1 MITLV
6 FPRSALPAC
15 LAVVLLA
22 ACAGPAGAQAIV
34 GRVTDAQSGAAVPGA
49 RIGVTGS
56 GLREP
61 RQAATGADGRYSI
74 ALPGGGTFRVQ
85 AARTGY
91 EAARPP
97 AVRVGPQG
105 TATVDVRLQP
115 AAVRLREVK
124 ATARRR
130 RLGVRGK
137 FVQVGGP
144 EMVVL
149 YPVGAAGESRS
160 IRAQG
165 TFVAPS
171 SCFQLA
177 GVADRTG
184 SVVTLN
190 IQARPNR
197 QVCTAGPAAFKYN
210 VSVRGLPPGSYT
222 FRIAHTVR
230 EAEWPPTMPLDTTIT
245 TEP

>member
-1 MITLV
+1 MKVPVVPGTTLRV
-6 FPRSALPAC
+6 CAAAL
-15 LAVVLLA
+15 LLCA
-22 ACAGPAGAQAIV
+22 PAGPAGAQAIV
-34 GRVTDAQSGAAVPGA
+34 GRVIDAQSGTAVSGA
-49 RIGVTGS
+49 RVSVTG
-56 GLREP
+56 GGQREP
-61 RQAATGADGRYSI
+61 RQTATDAEGRYSI
-74 ALPGGGTFRVQ
+74 TLAAGGTFRVQ

-91 EAARPP
+91 EAARTP

-137 FVQVGGP
+137 FVEVGGP
-144 EMVVL
+144 EMAAL
-149 YPVGAAGESRS
+149 HPVSAAGEPRS

-165 TFVAPS
+165 SFVAPS

-190 IQARPNR
+190 VGARPNG
-197 QVCTAGPAAFKYN
+197 QVCTAGPATFKYN

-230 EAEWPPTMPLDTTIT
+230 GVEWPATMPLDTTIVV
-245 TEP
+245 P